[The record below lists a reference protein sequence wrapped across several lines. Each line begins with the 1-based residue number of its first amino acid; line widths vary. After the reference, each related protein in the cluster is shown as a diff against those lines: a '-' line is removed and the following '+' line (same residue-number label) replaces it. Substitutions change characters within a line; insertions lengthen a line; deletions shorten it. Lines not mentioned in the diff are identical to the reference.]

1 MPSLEK
7 TLSETLTAAR
17 KHRPRKRSI
26 ATAALGALMLGLVVM
41 GMSLGYA
48 WSERRGLAELTST
61 TGKRLDL
68 YASAL
73 EAELARY
80 AYLPSLI
87 AIDADIVALLE
98 APNSAQARQRA
109 NRTLARMNVR
119 AGSIQMYI
127 ISATDELLAASN
139 SHLSMK
145 EVDSPVARAER
156 SRVAKSDKDTFFAAN
171 LVDGTTD
178 YYFAHGVS
186 RGGVQV
192 ARIVV
197 KVSLVPLEVT
207 WVDLGLRTQSERLLV
222 VDENNVVVMSSV
234 PNWKYRT
241 LGTTDEAHLRA
252 SGRYAQAALLPLSFA
267 PENRMEEG
275 IAMVRVTAPPEP
287 GGRLRLA
294 QERAIVPLAARLV
307 ALSDLADVHRNARYA
322 AWGGGA
328 GGAAL
333 GLLMLYLIY
342 RRRAMQQLFHARN
355 ALQQA
360 HDQLERQVDERT
372 RQLQAANDELKRQI
386 AQRLQTEDELV
397 QAGKMAVLGQ
407 MSAGISHEINQ
418 PLTAL
423 RALSRNTIKLFDG
436 GRTQAVS
443 DNLRS
448 IDNMAE
454 RMGRIVTQ
462 LKSFA
467 RKGVAS
473 PEAVDL
479 AIAVHEVLLLL
490 EHRLRVEHVA
500 VVSDIPPGTQVRAD
514 ITRLEQVLV
523 NLITNAIDA
532 MAHTTTRV
540 LRISAVRRDNRVVV
554 AVIDSGHGVNDA
566 SMARLFEP
574 FFTTKPAGQ
583 GLGLGLVISS
593 KIVREFGGTLRASQ
607 ADEGM
612 QFEFDLEAG
621 ELIHV

>member
-1 MPSLEK
+1 MPSLAQP
-7 TLSETLTAAR
+7 LTSAPT
-17 KHRPRKRSI
+17 HRTRKRSA
-26 ATAALGALMLGLVVM
+26 ATVAMGVLMLGLVAAGM
-41 GMSLGYA
+41 GLGYA
-48 WSERRGLAELTST
+48 WSERNGLAQLSAATN
-61 TGKRLDL
+61 KRLDL

-87 AIDADIVALLE
+87 AIDADIAALL
-98 APNSAQARQRA
+98 ATPDSAQARQRA

-127 ISATDELLAASN
+127 VSTGDELLATSN
-139 SHLSMK
+139 SHLSPN
-145 EVDSPVARAER
+145 ETDGTVARAER

-171 LVDGTTD
+171 LIDGTTD

-186 RGGVQV
+186 RNGVRV
-192 ARIVV
+192 AQIVV

-207 WVDLGLRTQSERLLV
+207 WIDLGLRTQSERLLV
-222 VDENNVVVMSSV
+222 VDENDVVVMSSV
-234 PNWKYRT
+234 PSWKYRT
-241 LGTTDEAHLRA
+241 LGATDNAQLRT
-252 SGRYAQAALLPLSFA
+252 SGRYAQATLLPLGFA
-267 PENRMEEG
+267 PQNRIEEG
-275 IAMVRVTAPPEP
+275 AAIVRVIEPAEP
-287 GGRLRLA
+287 GTPLRLA

-307 ALSDLADVHRNARYA
+307 VLSDLSDVRRNARYA

-328 GGAAL
+328 AGAAL
-333 GLLMLYLIY
+333 GLLMLYLLY
-342 RRRAMQQLFHARN
+342 RRRAMRQLFQARN
-355 ALQQA
+355 ALQEA

-372 RQLQAANDELKRQI
+372 GQLQAANDELKRQI

-448 IDNMAE
+448 IDEMAE

-473 PEAVDL
+473 SEAVDL
-479 AIAVHEVLLLL
+479 AVAVHEVLLLL
-490 EHRLRVEHVA
+490 EHRLRIERVA
-500 VVSDIPPGTQVRAD
+500 VVSEIPPGTQVRAD

-523 NLITNAIDA
+523 NLVTNAIDA

-554 AVIDSGHGVNDA
+554 AVIDSGQGVNDA

-593 KIVREFGGTLRASQ
+593 KIVREFGGTLRASRV
-607 ADEGM
+607 DEGM

-621 ELIHV
+621 EFIHV